1 MNTFEV
7 ERYSRE
13 LRLRIE
19 EMPVGDPM
27 GGTAYGEKLKS
38 KGLGRIIGVV
48 ASVAT
53 MGAALPMMATG
64 ATLATQIAGGAMFAG
79 GALTGIGTVTGN
91 KKLTK
96 MGGILSLAGGLGAMG
111 SNMLTKAGVGG
122 AFAPGSGSTA
132 LQKMGGSMMDS
143 VNSIGGKIG
152 LGDIYDPAKVSAAT
166 GAGEMAAEGAA
177 NQMQAPTMQLE
188 GASQAAAQGV
198 GEQAASAPMLELQSG
213 DTLVSGLGAPA
224 GEQAASAPMFELQNG
239 DTLVGGLKAPAGAEL
254 GAGANSGGVL
264 NNAMGLSAPPG
275 SGISLTPPPVA
286 EKGIVESAFEWMKDN
301 AETTKVIAG
310 AVERGATAMM
320 GADEEEKLAA
330 LAAQYGAQAEL
341 LKTQQEVLEYR
352 KNNMNK
358 QVAMISADDPA
369 REDRVKDAA
378 SKGIPVVFIP
388 AIGAGGTGQ
397 SGGAWNA
404 ATANLAPQTPAR
416 PATFGQQPQQA

>member
-27 GGTAYGEKLKS
+27 GGTAYGEKLKG
-38 KGLGRIIGVV
+38 KGLGMIVGVV
-48 ASVAT
+48 ASVVT
-53 MGAALPMMATG
+53 MGAALPMMSSAV
-64 ATLATQIAGGAMFAG
+64 LATQIAGGAMFAG
-79 GALTGIGTVTGN
+79 GALTGIGTITGN

-96 MGGILSLAGGLGAMG
+96 IGGVLSLAGGLGAMG
-111 SNMLTKAGVGG
+111 SNMLSEAGVGG

-132 LQKMGGSMMDS
+132 LQKMAGGMMDS

-152 LGDIYDPAKVSAAT
+152 LGNIYDPAKVSAAT

-177 NQMQAPTMQLE
+177 GQVQAPTMQLE
-188 GASQAAAQGV
+188 GAPQAAAQEAGK
-198 GEQAASAPMLELQSG
+198 QAASAPMLELQSG
-213 DTLVSGLGAPA
+213 DTLVSGL
-224 GEQAASAPMFELQNG
+224 
-239 DTLVGGLKAPAGAEL
+239 KAPAGAEL
-254 GAGANSGGVL
+254 GAGANGGGIL
-264 NNAMGLSAPPG
+264 NKGMNLSAPAG
-275 SGISLTPPPVA
+275 SGISVTPPPVA
-286 EKGIVESAFEWMKDN
+286 EKGIVGRAFDWMKDN
-301 AETTKVIAG
+301 AETTKVVAG
-310 AVERGATAMM
+310 LVEKGATAMM

-352 KNNMNK
+352 KNNMSK

-378 SKGIPVVFIP
+378 AKGIPVVFIP
-388 AIGAGGTGQ
+388 SIGAGGTGQ
-397 SGGAWNA
+397 TGGAWNA
-404 ATANLAPQTPAR
+404 ATANMAPQTPAR